1 MSDLPLQKHPQERR
15 DLEAIAQIRAAGP
28 SDPVSLAELGRLLI
42 RYKGFPGALDL
53 QASLQQLLIQWNL
66 TEEELFAKTRHIHNE
81 ERIYQVKS
89 KFQVQEDWT

>member
-15 DLEAIAQIRAAGP
+15 DLESIAQITANGP
-28 SDPVSLAELGRLLI
+28 EDQVSLAELGRLLI

-53 QASLQQLLIQWNL
+53 QSSLQQLLVQWQL
-66 TEEELFAKTRHIHNE
+66 TEEELFAKTRKIHNE